1 MKIDSTLEQLIE
13 LLKQE
18 NGLYRSM
25 QVVIDQEKE
34 TAVRSDLNA
43 LNETGI
49 KKNRILVELQKKE
62 EDRQH
67 LVAELAEPLGYAVK
81 ALTLSKISQLVDEP
95 FAEKLRLVRQDF
107 LSVVS
112 QLQAAN
118 ERNKQIFEHSLELLR
133 GSYNLFNELLTHH
146 TVYYR
151 TGNFQNPKSTG
162 KCVSSEI

>member
-1 MKIDSTLEQLIE
+1 MKIDSTLAQLIG

-18 NGLYRSM
+18 TNLYRSM
-25 QVVIDQEKE
+25 QIVIDQEKE

-49 KKNRILVELQKKE
+49 KKKKILAELQKKE
-62 EDRQH
+62 EKRHQ
-67 LVAELAEPLGYAVK
+67 LVADLAEQLGYAVQV
-81 ALTLSKISQLVDEP
+81 LTLSKISQLVDEP
-95 FAEKLRLVRQDF
+95 FAENLRLVRQDF

-118 ERNKQIFEHSLELLR
+118 ERNKQIFKHSLELLR
-133 GSYNLFNELLTHH
+133 GSYNLFNELLTPH